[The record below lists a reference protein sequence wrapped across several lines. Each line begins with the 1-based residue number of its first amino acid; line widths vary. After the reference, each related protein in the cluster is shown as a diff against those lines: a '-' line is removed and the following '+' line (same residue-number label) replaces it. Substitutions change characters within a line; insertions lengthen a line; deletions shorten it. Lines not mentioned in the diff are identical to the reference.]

1 MLSRH
6 FFRTVFPMKTA
17 SPFAKSAPSFTQMM
31 RKSDYLL
38 KASEAD
44 ENERLDIQHR
54 LLMQMMHQK
63 LLHPD
68 IPKRFERVADI
79 ATGNG
84 DWLLELKRA
93 CEEANSEPGS
103 STTQTKYH
111 GFDISPSL
119 FPRLESVANIDF
131 SVHDFYKPF
140 PKEHIG
146 QYDLV
151 HARHLV
157 LAVQKSALKAAVEN
171 ISSLLKPGGYI
182 QWEEYDFADQL
193 AACSPCKM
201 TSNWEVV
208 FDWIV
213 QRGYSLTFSS
223 DVRDALASTGL
234 EIVERRQF
242 STKGLPVS
250 EDHRLTLL
258 YAFHTGVPKLCWKA
272 KGKSDEEIE
281 LIMAGCLEE
290 WKRGVLLDYYFSR
303 VVAKR
308 PIA

>member
-1 MLSRH
+1 MLSRR
-6 FFRTVFPMKTA
+6 FLRSIFQMNTV
-17 SPFAKSAPSFTQMM
+17 SHFAKSAPSLTQTM

-54 LLMQMMHQK
+54 LLLHMMHQK

-68 IPKRFERVADI
+68 IPERFERVADI

-84 DWLLELKRA
+84 DWLFELKKVA
-93 CEEANSEPGS
+93 ESEP

-111 GFDISPSL
+111 GFDISSSL
-119 FPRLESVANIDF
+119 FPKLESVANIDF

-140 PKEHIG
+140 PEEHIG
-146 QYDLV
+146 KYDLV

-157 LAVQKSALKAAVEN
+157 LAVRKSSLPTAVDN

-193 AACSPCKM
+193 AACPPCKM
-201 TSNWEVV
+201 TSNWEAV

-223 DVRDALASTGL
+223 DT
-234 EIVERRQF
+234 
-242 STKGLPVS
+242 
-250 EDHRLTLL
+250 
-258 YAFHTGVPKLCWKA
+258 AFGW
-272 KGKSDEEIE
+272 
-281 LIMAGCLEE
+281 
-290 WKRGVLLDYYFSR
+290 
-303 VVAKR
+303 
-308 PIA
+308 

>member
-1 MLSRH
+1 M
-6 FFRTVFPMKTA
+6 
-17 SPFAKSAPSFTQMM
+17 SAPSFTQTM
-31 RKSDYLL
+31 RKSEYLL
-38 KASEAD
+38 RASEAD

-54 LLMQMMHQK
+54 LLLHMMHQK

-68 IPKRFERVADI
+68 IPKRFQRVADI

-84 DWLLELKRA
+84 DWLFELKKN
-93 CEEANSEPGS
+93 CEESNTESESRTAQP
-103 STTQTKYH
+103 KYH
-111 GFDISPSL
+111 GFDISSSL
-119 FPRLESVANIDF
+119 FPKLESAADIDF

-146 QYDLV
+146 KYDLV

-157 LAVQKSALKAAVEN
+157 LAIKKSNLRTAVDN

-193 AACSPCKM
+193 AACPPCKM

-213 QRGYSLTFSS
+213 QRGYSLRFSS
-223 DVRDALASTGL
+223 DVCDALASSGL
-234 EIVERRQF
+234 DIVERRQF
-242 STKGLPVS
+242 STRGLPVS

-258 YAFHTGVPKLCWKA
+258 HAFRTGVPKLCWKA
-272 KGKSDEEIE
+272 KGKCDEEIE
-281 LIMAGCLEE
+281 QIMAGCLEE
-290 WKRGVLLDYYFSR
+290 WERGVLLDYYFSR
-303 VVAKR
+303 VVARR
-308 PIA
+308 PVE

>member
-1 MLSRH
+1 
-6 FFRTVFPMKTA
+6 
-17 SPFAKSAPSFTQMM
+17 M
-31 RKSDYLL
+31 RKSEYLL
-38 KASEAD
+38 RASEAD

-54 LLMQMMHQK
+54 LLLRMMHQS

-68 IPKRFERVADI
+68 IPKNLERVADI

-84 DWLLELKRA
+84 DWLFELRKARKA
-93 CEEANSEPGS
+93 PESESDSG
-103 STTQTKYH
+103 TTQSKYH
-111 GFDISPSL
+111 GFDISSSL
-119 FPRLESVANIDF
+119 FPKLESAADIDF

-146 QYDLV
+146 KYDLV

-157 LAVQKSALKAAVEN
+157 LAVKKSNLQTAVNN

-193 AACSPCKM
+193 AACPPCKM

-213 QRGYSLTFSS
+213 QHGYSLTFSS
-223 DVRDALASTGL
+223 DVRDALASSGL
-234 EIVERRQF
+234 EIVERKQF
-242 STKGLPVS
+242 STKGLAVS

-258 YAFHTGVPKLCWKA
+258 HAFHTGVPKLCWKA

-281 LIMAGCLEE
+281 QIMAGCLEE
-290 WKRGVLLDYYFSR
+290 WERGFVLDYYFSR
-303 VVAKR
+303 VVARR
-308 PIA
+308 PVG